1 MDADAKRALATDIDA
16 IARLQGSFV
25 LRSGAVATEYFD
37 KYRFEADPA
46 LLARV
51 AQAMI
56 PLLPA
61 DTEVLAGVE
70 LGGVPIATAMSLAT
84 GLPCAFVRKQAKT
97 YGTCLAVEGSE
108 VKGRRVV
115 MIEDVISTG
124 GAVRDAAVHLADAGA
139 VLTAV
144 VCTLW
149 RGDGEPRIEGLAVPL
164 LAAFRK
170 EDLERR

>member
-16 IARLQGSFV
+16 VARLQGSFV

-61 DTEVLAGVE
+61 DTEVLA
-70 LGGVPIATAMSLAT
+70 GVPIATAMSLAT